1 MPQLSAPS
9 QVLFLVSLA
18 LAIIAILGAL
28 VILPFVTL
36 YAFWIALLAYLVLA
50 VGCLLKGM

>member
-18 LAIIAILGAL
+18 LAVIAILGAL